1 MIDIHEIADNADM
14 IVNGYAFTKCDGN
27 IRVLN
32 LNNVESAAVI
42 NAKEGGYRNDY
53 GRNRERFYI
62 EKTLDGA
69 NALIIVNCK

>member
-42 NAKEGGYRNDY
+42 NAKDEV
-53 GRNRERFYI
+53 I
-62 EKTLDGA
+62 ETTMDVIEEDFILRTHRMVRTL
-69 NALIIVNCK
+69 

>member
-14 IVNGYAFTKCDGN
+14 IVIGYAFTKCDGN

-42 NAKEGGYRNDY
+42 NAKDEVIETTMD
-53 GRNRERFYI
+53 EI
-62 EKTLDGA
+62 EKDFILRKHRMVRTL
-69 NALIIVNCK
+69 